1 MTANVMAFSP
11 RSRIGPPGSP
21 SDRRI
26 GPAILSTSE
35 IRVRFGLASAFI
47 WGMSVHSAAGALS
60 TKRGSPNL
68 HVISIVRQIGGD
80 CESFF

>member
-11 RSRIGPPGSP
+11 RSRVGPPGSP

-47 WGMSVHSAAGALS
+47 WGMS
-60 TKRGSPNL
+60 
-68 HVISIVRQIGGD
+68 
-80 CESFF
+80 E